1 MFRTDRHKAGANAVQ
16 DTRARRETGE
26 TSHNDITG
34 EPSRT
39 RGAVEHPYVNL
50 ANPMPAALDRVPPS
64 HIITPPPNAARRW
77 MTRARQGVR
86 TRAARRPRQR
96 PAAARTT
103 TRPRPASKDG
113 TPKGQS
119 IWARSVPP
127 PMVRKD

>member
-64 HIITPPPNAARRW
+64 HYHTAPQRSAPLDDARP
-77 MTRARQGVR
+77 TGRADLRSTQTLATTSCGAHNHPAKAGKHR
-86 TRAARRPRQR
+86 RRP
-96 PAAARTT
+96 
-103 TRPRPASKDG
+103 
-113 TPKGQS
+113 
-119 IWARSVPP
+119 
-127 PMVRKD
+127 